1 MRSQNGRQLAF
12 AAGQTQTPGRH
23 RQARLGGRPGGRES
37 ERAFSLME
45 LLVAI
50 MILGLGM
57 VMVATVFPVGMD
69 ISRDT
74 IQMSISLTAADAA
87 AATLALRL
95 PAEQDLNN
103 DAAIAPN
110 PFGLPEVPD
119 MYDALMEP
127 VELGT
132 FVRFFTE
139 FTRWDGDAAVYGPV
153 VEQVVNTAFAVRAWN
168 LQAGVEP
175 ALGVHLP
182 VAELSPHI
190 DLGGGVPPV
199 PHRVHVADRVYPPV
213 PINAWYPPG
222 MAVTTVG
229 AGLYYADSGYCPT
242 HYFDPSQCTPLG
254 ASVLDNSYR
263 MSQVDLTAA
272 AQAAGRRY
280 AWSAFQHKLAPR
292 AELRNFLATIVVTH
306 RGELTENYAQQASL
320 NNPVVPGLVVP
331 PNIDDPGLPA
341 NVRQAIRLPRPAM
354 RVSYDAL
361 FPVPW
366 LAQLESLDARAGR
379 AVCTAAVA
387 ELLPP
392 GAMFVIAAS
401 PLQNGWPV
409 LQAGTARKVLGN
421 NWQPPD
427 RVLRGDTS
435 VLRQL
440 EIARGN
446 EEAVGPVL
454 VWVFPPPIKRAGSSW
469 AYGNRSPVVGVFV
482 REVAP

>member
-1 MRSQNGRQLAF
+1 
-12 AAGQTQTPGRH
+12 
-23 RQARLGGRPGGRES
+23 
-37 ERAFSLME
+37 ME

-103 DAAIAPN
+103 DAAIAPA
-110 PFGLPEVPD
+110 PIRLPAVPD
-119 MYDALMEP
+119 LYDAETWA
-127 VELGT
+127 VELDPPPGPLD
-132 FVRFFTE
+132 RFFTE
-139 FTRWDGDAAVYGPV
+139 STRWDGDAAVYGPV

-175 ALGVHLP
+175 VLGVHLP

-229 AGLYYADSGYCPT
+229 AGLYYADSGYCPA
-242 HYFDPSQCTPLG
+242 HYDDPSQCTPLRT
-254 ASVLDNSYR
+254 SMLDNSYR
-263 MSQVDLTAA
+263 MSQVDLTLA

-280 AWSAFQHKLAPR
+280 AWSAFQHRLAPR
-292 AELRNFLATIVVTH
+292 AELHNFLATIVVTH

-320 NNPVVPGLVVP
+320 DNPAVPGLVVP
-331 PNIDDPGLPA
+331 QNIDDPGLPA
-341 NVRQAIRLPRPAM
+341 NVRQALRLPRPAM
-354 RVSYDAL
+354 RVSYDVL

-366 LAQLESLDARAGR
+366 LVQLDVLDARSGR
-379 AVCTAAVA
+379 ALCTAAVA

-421 NWQPPD
+421 NWQPAD
-427 RVLRGDTS
+427 RALRGDTS
-435 VLRQL
+435 VLWQL
-440 EIARGN
+440 EIVRGG
-446 EEAVGPVL
+446 EGAVGPVL
-454 VWVFPPPIKRAGSSW
+454 VWVFPPPIKRAGNTW
-469 AYGNRSPVVGVFV
+469 AFGSRSPVVGVFV